1 MTKSAFGGP
10 PIPAM
15 PRTRPAPASRPKN
28 RSLMNGF
35 VRIADL
41 WGLSVEQQRT
51 LLGNPSRS
59 TYFKWRKE
67 DDPPLP
73 PDTQER
79 ISYILGIFKDLQ
91 ILIPDPK
98 AADAW
103 IKAPNRNPLFG
114 GRSALHRM
122 LSGKVADLYIVRQF
136 LDAERGGW
144 A

>member
-1 MTKSAFGGP
+1 MPKSPSPAPQHARRAKNKSLVSAFG
-10 PIPAM
+10 
-15 PRTRPAPASRPKN
+15 
-28 RSLMNGF
+28 
-35 VRIADL
+35 RIADL
-41 WGLSVEQQRT
+41 WGLSVDQQRI
-51 LLGNPSRS
+51 LLGSPSRS
-59 TYFKWRKE
+59 TYFKWRKD

-91 ILIPDPK
+91 ILIPDT
-98 AADAW
+98 AQADRW

-114 GRSALHRM
+114 GTSALHRM
-122 LSGKVADLYIVRQF
+122 LSGKVADLYVVRQY

>member
-1 MTKSAFGGP
+1 MTRSL
-10 PIPAM
+10 PAAR
-15 PRTRPAPASRPKN
+15 PRSVRRPKN
-28 RSLMNGF
+28 RSLINAF
-35 VRIADL
+35 VRIAEM
-41 WGLSVEQQRT
+41 WGLNVDQQLL

-59 TYFKWRKE
+59 TYFKWRKDE
-67 DDPPLP
+67 DPPLP

-91 ILIPDPK
+91 ILIPDERQ
-98 AADAW
+98 ADGW
-103 IKAPNRNPLFG
+103 IKAPNANPLFG
-114 GRSALHRM
+114 GKSALDRM

>member
-1 MTKSAFGGP
+1 
-10 PIPAM
+10 M
-15 PRTRPAPASRPKN
+15 PRTLRLPGAIPERHAKN
-28 RSLMNGF
+28 RSLVVAF
-35 VRIADL
+35 VRISDM
-41 WGLSVEQQRT
+41 WGLSTEQQRV

-59 TYFKWRKE
+59 TYFKWRKD

-91 ILIPDPK
+91 ILLPD
-98 AADAW
+98 AREADTW
-103 IKAPNRNPLFG
+103 IKAPNANPLFG
-114 GRSALHRM
+114 GKSALDRM
-122 LSGKVADLYIVRQF
+122 LSGKVADLYTVRQY

>member
-1 MTKSAFGGP
+1 MP
-10 PIPAM
+10 PPLRANAAVAE
-15 PRTRPAPASRPKN
+15 RNAKH
-28 RSLMNGF
+28 RSLMNAF
-35 VRIADL
+35 VRISDM
-41 WGLSVEQQRT
+41 WGLSTEQQRV

-59 TYFKWRKE
+59 TYFKWRKD

-91 ILIPDPK
+91 ILLPD
-98 AADAW
+98 AREADTW
-103 IKAPNRNPLFG
+103 IKAPNANPLFG
-114 GRSALHRM
+114 GKSALDRM
-122 LSGKVADLYIVRQF
+122 LSGKVADLYTVRQY